1 METILT
7 FITGIFGAIAGA
19 VGTFIFYRQNKKAK
33 EIENDSTLAAEWEK
47 LYREQKSIVE
57 ANTARID
64 DLVQQVTTLRGE
76 VASLQSLR
84 GFVCV
89 DLDCPKRRK
98 E

>member
-1 METILT
+1 METVFT
-7 FITGIFGAIAGA
+7 FITGLIGAIAGA
-19 VGTFIFYRQNKKAK
+19 AGTFLFYRQNRDAK

-64 DLVQQVTTLRGE
+64 DLVQQVTSLKAE
-76 VASLQSLR
+76 VAGLQSLKR
-84 GFVCV
+84 FVCLNF
-89 DLDCPKRRK
+89 DCLDRRK